1 MKTTQ
6 IKSLFVLII
15 CSCSALCN
23 ALWAQDSI
31 KTVATHVAIY
41 FDVNQHKLNTENLNK
56 IDSLMATVPFDRIF
70 LEGYADS
77 TGNYKYNLQLSKKR
91 AEEIANYIKTRHGY
105 FNIDW
110 SYKGQDHTDND
121 ILANQRRVDIVFYKD
136 VVEQLGKPIIEI
148 ITIEQS
154 VKKEVY
160 KKPDARV
167 ILPPSSPDKSEK
179 LKEIFTQDVIV
190 FEQVLFEPGSAEFL
204 HNKVPNELYYL
215 AYALDSVQSMRIE
228 IAGHVCCI
236 DNMKLSQKRAKRVY
250 DFLVEQ
256 GIDKKRL
263 TYKGYSNHQPRVKEL
278 TPEDERKNRRVEIII
293 LQR

>member
-1 MKTTQ
+1 MKT
-6 IKSLFVLII
+6 ISLKFVSILILT
-15 CSCSALCN
+15 CFDMLCN
-23 ALWAQDSI
+23 VSWTQETLN
-31 KTVATHVAIY
+31 TTATHFAIY
-41 FDVNQHKLNTENLNK
+41 FEVNQHKLTTENHQK

-91 AEEIANYIKTRHGY
+91 AEEIVNYIKTRHGY

-110 SYKGQDHTDND
+110 SYKGQVQND
-121 ILANQRRVDIVFYKD
+121 DKDLANQRRVDIVFFKE
-136 VVEQLGKPIIEI
+136 VVEKTEKTVVEI
-148 ITIEQS
+148 ITLEQPI
-154 VKKEVY
+154 KKEVY
-160 KKPDARV
+160 KKPESRI
-167 ILPPSSPDKSEK
+167 ILPPASPDKLEK
-179 LKEIFTQDVIV
+179 LKEIFTQDIIV

-215 AYALDSVQSMRIE
+215 AYALDSVPSIRIE

-236 DNMKLSQKRAKRVY
+236 DNLKLSQKRAKTVF
-250 DFLVEQ
+250 DFLVAQ

-263 TYKGYSNHQPRVKEL
+263 TYKGYSNQQPRVKEL